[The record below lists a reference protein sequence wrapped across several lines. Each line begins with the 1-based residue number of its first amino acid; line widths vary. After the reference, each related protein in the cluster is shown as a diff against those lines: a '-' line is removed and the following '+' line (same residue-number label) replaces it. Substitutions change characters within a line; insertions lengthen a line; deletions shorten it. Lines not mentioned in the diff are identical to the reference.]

1 MVLQIPFP
9 GPSCPWE
16 SPSRRGYGM
25 AEIGCGVGATRVGPD
40 GGQILELL
48 STLKSASHTHLMR
61 LLQGPWEG
69 QIGVNIYFMSGE
81 TKRV

>member
-1 MVLQIPFP
+1 
-9 GPSCPWE
+9 
-16 SPSRRGYGM
+16 M
-25 AEIGCGVGATRVGPD
+25 AETGCGFRATRVGPD

-48 STLKSASHTHLMR
+48 STLKSALRTHLMQ

-81 TKRV
+81 TKQV